1 MHRID
6 LQEGLDLFQNA
17 QLHALK
23 NKAQSVRFEKNPSK
37 AVSFILD
44 TNPNYTN
51 LCVADCTFCSF
62 YRKKG
67 AKDGYTKT
75 IDEVMASFDLAR
87 RSGITTVLLQGGLHP
102 DLPLEYYI
110 KLVETARERY
120 PEINAHF
127 YSAPEIYHICTL
139 YNLTYKELFQKLYA
153 AGQRSFP
160 GGGAEILSERVRRR
174 ISRKKMA
181 EGAWI
186 EIHRAAHQVGI
197 RSTATM
203 MYGHIETAQ
212 DILEHL
218 EAIRT
223 LQDETGGF
231 TAFIPWSYKRI
242 GNPLGRRVKS
252 WAGEEAYL
260 RLISFSRL
268 YLDNFDHI
276 QASWFSEG
284 RDIGVK
290 ALNYGADDFGG
301 LVLEEQVH
309 KATDFINKTHYDN
322 IIDMIHQ
329 SGYDAVQ
336 RDTFYNILNSYPQ
349 GTKPSEADKEK
360 HAGQYLFTD
369 TEHVPVISTDPATS
383 KQTASV

>member
-1 MHRID
+1 MSRISF
-6 LQEGLDLFQNA
+6 QEGLDLFQNET
-17 QLHALK
+17 LLSLK
-23 NKAQSVRFEKNPSK
+23 NRAQKVRFEKNPRREI
-37 AVSFILD
+37 SFILD

-51 LCVADCTFCSF
+51 LCEADCTFCSF

-67 AKDGYTKT
+67 AEDGYTKSV
-75 IDEVMASFDLAR
+75 DEVMSSFELAR

-110 KLVETARERY
+110 ELVETATKRY

-127 YSAPEIYHICTL
+127 YSAPEIYHICHL
-139 YNLTYKELFQKLYA
+139 YNLSYKELFQMLYK

-174 ISRKKMA
+174 ISRKKME

-186 EIHRAAHQVGI
+186 EIHKAAHEVGI
-197 RSTATM
+197 CSTATM
-203 MYGHIETAQ
+203 MYGHVETAQ
-212 DILEHL
+212 DILQHL
-218 EAIRT
+218 QALRD

-260 RLISFSRL
+260 RMISFSRIF
-268 YLDNFDHI
+268 LDNFDHV

-284 RDIGVK
+284 RETGVK
-290 ALNYGADDFGG
+290 ALDYGADDFGG

-309 KATDFINKTHYDN
+309 KATDFINKTHYEK
-322 IIDMIHQ
+322 IIEMIHGA
-329 SGYDAVQ
+329 GYDAVQ
-336 RDTFYNILNSYPQ
+336 RDTFYRYLKRYEKGQ
-349 GTKPSEADKEK
+349 LPSDEDKK
-360 HAGQYLFTD
+360 LHAGQYQFQD
-369 TEHVPVISTDPATS
+369 TEHVPVLSQ
-383 KQTASV
+383 K

>member
-1 MHRID
+1 MSRISFE
-6 LQEGLDLFQNA
+6 QGLDLFQNEPLLSLKTQA
-17 QLHALK
+17 QK
-23 NKAQSVRFEKNPSK
+23 VRYTKNPRK
-37 AVSFILD
+37 EVSFILD

-51 LCVADCTFCSF
+51 LCEADCTFCSF

-67 AKDGYTKT
+67 AKDGYTKSVE
-75 IDEVMASFDLAR
+75 EVMASFDLAR

-102 DLPLEYYI
+102 DLPLDYYI
-110 KLVETARERY
+110 ELVETATKNY

-127 YSAPEIYHICTL
+127 YSAPEIYHICRL
-139 YNLTYKELFQKLYA
+139 YHLSYKELFQKLYT

-174 ISRKKMA
+174 ISRKKME

-186 EIHRAAHQVGI
+186 AIHRAAHEVGM

-203 MYGHIETAQ
+203 MFGHVETAS
-212 DILEHL
+212 DILTHL
-218 EAIRT
+218 QAIRD
-223 LQDETGGF
+223 LQDATGGF

-260 RLISFSRL
+260 RMISFSRL
-268 YLDNFDHI
+268 FLDNFDHI

-284 RDIGVK
+284 RETGIK
-290 ALNYGADDFGG
+290 ALDYGADDFGG

-309 KATDFINKTHYDN
+309 KATDFINKTHYEK
-322 IIDMIHQ
+322 IIEMIH
-329 SGYDAVQ
+329 SGGYDAVQ
-336 RDTFYNILNSYPQ
+336 RDTFYRLLKRYEKGQ
-349 GTKPSEADKEK
+349 LPSEEDRML
-360 HAGQYLFTD
+360 HAGQYQFQD
-369 TEHVPVISTDPATS
+369 TEHVPVLA
-383 KQTASV
+383 QQER